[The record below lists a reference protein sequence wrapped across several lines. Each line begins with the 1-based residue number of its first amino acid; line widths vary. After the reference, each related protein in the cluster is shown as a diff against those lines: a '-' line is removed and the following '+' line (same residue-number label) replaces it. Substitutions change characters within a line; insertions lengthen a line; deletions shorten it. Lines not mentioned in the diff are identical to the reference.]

1 MNVYDKE
8 SGITAIEYT
17 VNDVTEGMQL
27 WNGTVEGHLETK
39 VKLHE
44 IRW

>member
-1 MNVYDKE
+1 MDVYDKE

-17 VNDVTEGMQL
+17 VNDATEGIQL
-27 WNGTVEGHLETK
+27 WNGTVEEHQETK